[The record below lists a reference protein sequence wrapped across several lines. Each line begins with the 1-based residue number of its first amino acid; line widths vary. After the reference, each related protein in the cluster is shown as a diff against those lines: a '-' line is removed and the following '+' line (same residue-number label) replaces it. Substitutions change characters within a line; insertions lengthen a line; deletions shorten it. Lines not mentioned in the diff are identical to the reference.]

1 MPYNFFLPEFPKV
14 ELNEVLFITG
24 WGPYGDGYKPADNL
38 LTGQVFLADIN
49 ECKGDSIGVNGDQ
62 HICCKSDTY
71 DACIG
76 DTGGELW

>member
-14 ELNEVLFITG
+14 ELNDVLYITG
-24 WGPYGDGYKPADNL
+24 LGASNADAIFPDKL
-38 LTGQVFLADIN
+38 LAGQVFLADIN